1 MKFALALIASVLAD
15 SPDCPESTEVFSYS
29 ERVPAAAGFI
39 QLTACQKSGI
49 PGISCIPVDD
59 SMVQF
64 ATGMN
69 GDEDLG
75 QDIIMKGEPFHYQ
88 QTGSRAQ
95 FATGMNGDEDLGQD
109 IIMKGEPYH
118 YNQKSLAQ
126 FATGMNGDED
136 LGQDIIMKGEPF
148 HYQQT
153 GSRAQFATG
162 MNGDE
167 DLGQDIIMKGEPFH
181 YAQRH

>member
-1 MKFALALIASVLAD
+1 MNHMA
-15 SPDCPESTEVFSYS
+15 
-29 ERVPAAAGFI
+29 
-39 QLTACQKSGI
+39 QLG
-49 PGISCIPVDD
+49 
-59 SMVQF
+59 
-64 ATGMN
+64 
-69 GDEDLG
+69 
-75 QDIIMKGEPFHYQ
+75 
-88 QTGSRAQ
+88 

-109 IIMKGEPYH
+109 IIMKGEPY
-118 YNQKSLAQ
+118 
-126 FATGMNGDED
+126 
-136 LGQDIIMKGEPF
+136 